1 MKRLAT
7 VLAPE
12 DLGTT
17 GTKIIDIGIQDVI
30 SRLEMRWRCT
40 NVTVSVMLDA
50 VLACITKVEL
60 VDGSEV
66 IASLSGLELQA
77 LNFYDRKIMP
87 YNNISL
93 TVGGYFE
100 SAFGIDFGRYLFDPL
115 YALDPRR
122 YKNLQLRISW
132 DEDACNTS
140 VVVNEFAVF
149 AWIDDDPAAQPVGYL
164 KPWEVKSIAMGT
176 STHDYTDLPTDHPI
190 RRLLIRAYST
200 DHDPVLCL
208 SNLKIDCDNGR
219 FIPLDVPANSLAKIL
234 REYPEIC
241 ESYTLDAAVTAKTLY
256 ANLSEH
262 LYIAIDYDA
271 TAFVTA
277 QSKFALPTITGA
289 KIALAVSVDIKALT
303 AQISGRSPHNAIPLD
318 FGNPNE
324 PDTWLDV
331 TRFGAVKLD
340 TTFSSDADSGDT
352 LMVVA
357 QQAKKY

>member
-1 MKRLAT
+1 
-7 VLAPE
+7 
-12 DLGTT
+12 
-17 GTKIIDIGIQDVI
+17 
-30 SRLEMRWRCT
+30 
-40 NVTVSVMLDA
+40 
-50 VLACITKVEL
+50 
-60 VDGSEV
+60 V

-77 LNFYDRKIMP
+77 LNFFDRGVMP

-100 SAFGIDFGRYLFDPL
+100 AAFGLDFGRWLYDPL
-115 YALDPRR
+115 YALDPKR
-122 YKNLQLRISW
+122 YKNLQLRITW

-140 VVVNEFAVF
+140 VVVNEFAVY
-149 AWIDDDPAAQPVGYL
+149 AHIDDNPGAAPIGYL

-176 STHDYTDLPTDHPI
+176 STHDYCDLPTDHPI
-190 RRLLIRAYST
+190 RRLLIRAWST

-219 FIPLDVPANSLAKIL
+219 FIPYDVPVNSLDKIL
-234 REYPEIC
+234 RDYPDIQEA
-241 ESYTLDAAVTAKTLY
+241 YTLDNAVTAKTLY
-256 ANLSEH
+256 ANLSHH

-271 TAFVTA
+271 TVFVTA

-289 KIALAVSVDIKALT
+289 KIALAASVDIKGLT
-303 AQISGRSPHNAIPLD
+303 AIVSGRAPHNCIPLD
-318 FGNPNE
+318 FGDMDS
-324 PDTWLDV
+324 PDSWLDV